1 MAAAG
6 PSTIRSHFIVVLSAD
21 QTASQCSHDQ
31 TQIRRVENGA
41 GSTLPVFNQSRAS
54 NVTVSATR
62 LIIPDQVERAVRR
75 HGDEIL
81 PDASMR
87 DGHFSSPLFFFFH
100 FLDFLFFFQISL
112 NHNSGTVFIF
122 LSIFRGLDHFSDRPI
137 EFD

>member
-100 FLDFLFFFQISL
+100 FLDFL